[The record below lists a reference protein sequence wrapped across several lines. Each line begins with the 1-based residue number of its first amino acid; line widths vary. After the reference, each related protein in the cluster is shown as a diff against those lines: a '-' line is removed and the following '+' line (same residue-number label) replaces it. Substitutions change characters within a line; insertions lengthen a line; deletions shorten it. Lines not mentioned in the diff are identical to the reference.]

1 MKYNL
6 NYSKKSIAFIVFL
19 FLFSQSL
26 FSETIILRNGSVKK
40 GRIVSQDKL
49 TMVFEEKD
57 AKEPEVF
64 SKKEIVKV
72 SYKDLTQAEINQIL
86 KETGGAEVV
95 DVSPG
100 APVLDPVGGRRSI
113 TLGKA
118 VLRSLALP
126 GWGQM
131 YQNRQIAG
139 TAYFLLFLG
148 GIGFSA
154 YQYKEFKSE
163 SQDYDYKANS
173 YLLSLYLRDSSGQ
186 FLARSDMAA
195 QKNHTDRALHRVGI
209 AGGVLAGVY
218 LLNLFDVVIFRP
230 KDNLSLRASAFT
242 DTLSIKLEYRF

>member
-1 MKYNL
+1 MKHSW
-6 NYSKKSIAFIVFL
+6 NYFNNGIVFVVFL
-19 FLFSQSL
+19 FFFSLNL
-26 FSETIILRNGSVKK
+26 FSETIILRNGNVKK

-49 TMVFEEKD
+49 SMVFEEKD

-64 SKKEIVKV
+64 SKKEILKI
-72 SYKDLTQAEINQIL
+72 SYKDLTQAEINQLL
-86 KETGGAEVV
+86 KESGGGDVL

-100 APVLDPVGGRRSI
+100 APVLDPVGGRRNI

-118 VLRSLALP
+118 VLRSLVLP

-139 TAYFLLFLG
+139 TAYFLFFLG

-154 YQYKEFKSE
+154 YQYKEFKTE
-163 SQDYDYKANS
+163 SHDYDYKANT
-173 YLLSLYLRDSSGQ
+173 YLFALYSRDSSSQ
-186 FLARSDMAA
+186 FLARSAMHS
-195 QKNHTDRALHRVGI
+195 QKSDVDRALHRAEI
-209 AGGVLAGVY
+209 AGGVLAGIY

-242 DTLSIKLEYRF
+242 DTLSVKLEYQF

>member
-1 MKYNL
+1 MKYNW
-6 NYSKKSIAFIVFL
+6 NYFKKGIAFTVFL
-19 FLFSQSL
+19 FFFSQSL
-26 FSETIILRNGSVKK
+26 LSETIILRNGSVKK

-86 KETGGAEVV
+86 KETGGAEAV

-118 VLRSLALP
+118 VLRSFVLP

-131 YQNRQIAG
+131 YQNRQIAS
-139 TAYFLLFLG
+139 TAYFLFFLG

-163 SQDYDYKANS
+163 SHDYDYKANS

-186 FLARSDMAA
+186 YLARSDMAA
-195 QKNHTDRALHRVGI
+195 QKNQADRALHRAEI
-209 AGGVLAGVY
+209 AGGVLAGIY